1 MCHRSGDLANGNAK
15 RAEEREHQIAIEAQ
29 DPNFLNDEDQ
39 VDSICPP
46 PGILQLTN
54 VKNTERNK
62 FFGSL
67 PNHLDSDETYRE
79 NGKQLTL
86 TNYYHMYNLTNI
98 LFRWHSLQ
106 QKQYGDTKT
115 SI

>member
-1 MCHRSGDLANGNAK
+1 MFHPFYSGDLANGNAK
-15 RAEEREHQIAIEAQ
+15 RADEREHQIAIEAQ

-46 PGILQLTN
+46 PPGILQLTN
-54 VKNTERNK
+54 VKSTERNK

-79 NGKQLTL
+79 NGKQLIGPS
-86 TNYYHMYNLTNI
+86 HVH
-98 LFRWHSLQ
+98 F
-106 QKQYGDTKT
+106 
-115 SI
+115 